1 MEAMTPPTRLYGIHP
16 ILEAL
21 NAQSRQFEGVYLQ
34 RGRKDHNMTKILHL
48 AKSQRIPVDFIPRE
62 ALDRIAGSP
71 HHQGAVGV
79 VAAKGYVSLE
89 DLLTRVE
96 GRQDALVLI
105 LDSIEDP
112 HNLGA
117 ILRTAEGAGVD
128 GVIIPQR
135 RAIGLTATVAKT
147 SAGAIDHIP
156 VARVVNLSQTI
167 EQLKKAGFWVYALDA
182 KGSDDYTGVDYCR
195 PLALVIGG
203 EGRGVRALVAEH
215 CDGRLH
221 IPMRG
226 RLSSLNASVAA
237 GVLLYEVLRQRTRG
251 QELTPGGS
259 E

>member
-1 MEAMTPPTRLYGIHP
+1 MTTSPGGRLYGIHP

-21 NAQSRQFEGVYLQ
+21 NSRSRQFDGVYLQ
-34 RGRKDHNMTKILHL
+34 RGRKDHKLAKILQL
-48 AKSQRIPVDFIPRE
+48 AKSQRIPVDFVPRE
-62 ALDRIAGSP
+62 ALDRLAGSS

-79 VAAKGYVSLE
+79 VAAKGYVSLD
-89 DLLTRVE
+89 DLLTQVNE
-96 GRQDALVLI
+96 RQDALVLI
-105 LDSIEDP
+105 LDGIEDP
-112 HNLGA
+112 HNFGA
-117 ILRTAEGAGVD
+117 ILRTAEGAGVH
-128 GVIIPQR
+128 GVIIPER

-167 EQLKKAGFWVYALDA
+167 EQLKKTGFWVYALDA
-182 KGSDDYTGVDYCR
+182 KGSDDYTAVDYR
-195 PLALVIGG
+195 RRLALVIGA

-221 IPMRG
+221 IPMKG

-237 GVLLYEVLRQRTRG
+237 GVLLYEVLRQRTSG
-251 QELTPGGS
+251 QGLTLGGT